1 MASQPTSTSI
11 DRISTYLHP
20 LAALH
25 APSVIAEAAGLLDA
39 WLGVLDERGIDR
51 RAEGPGWLAQ
61 AAAETVTAQYGRPAT
76 NRSSGEL
83 VELQHALTGAFRDE
97 GLTIAHS
104 VVRMGIAIE
113 PVDGGP
119 RWGIAGHTGLAVALY
134 ADSGWE
140 LMVNQ
145 MRTRSFTIYAPA
157 TADGARE
164 VAALVAGI
172 ARGDVKDPF
181 RARR

>member
-11 DRISTYLHP
+11 DRVSAYLEP

-25 APSVIAEAAGLLDA
+25 TPTTIAEAAGLLDA
-39 WLGVLDERGIDR
+39 WLDVLDQRGIDQ
-51 RAEGPGWLAQ
+51 RAEAAGWLAQ
-61 AAAETVTAQYGRPAT
+61 AAAETITAPYGRPAT
-76 NRSSGEL
+76 DRSSGEL
-83 VELQHALTGAFRDE
+83 VELQHALSNALRE
-97 GLTIAHS
+97 ECLTIAHS

-119 RWGIAGHTGLAVALY
+119 RWGMAGHTGLAVALY

-145 MRTRSFTIYAPA
+145 MCTRSFTIYAPA
-157 TADGARE
+157 TVDGARE

-172 ARGDVKDPF
+172 ARGDLKDPF
-181 RARR
+181 RARC